1 MSEINRHII
10 EIGRTVAIMLLSVV
24 ATCWL
29 SSCSDSDGKD
39 EEEVFPDSSYAPSRT
54 VMVYM
59 VAENDLSGAAA
70 DDIRE
75 MLAGIKDMTLYAH
88 DRLVIFLDDVS
99 LPRIYVLDKN
109 VKAFSLSELNP
120 VKQYREEVNSASA
133 ATLSDFVD
141 YVQTYY
147 PASSYGLVMWSHA
160 SGWIPSTFSGDNP
173 PVPDSKKRSFGL
185 DNGSN
190 SSLYLQGNQMNIDDM
205 ARVLVEKDGVD
216 FILFDACMMQSVENV
231 YELKDAARY
240 IIASPAEIPGPGAYY
255 ATMVRAMFKQEAYAD
270 AMVDAYYNQYG
281 NSGNPYGIVIS
292 AVNTSALPAFSAYMK
307 NLIARY
313 EERLWALDYRLL
325 LNYFH
330 YGEWTYK
337 NTDMFD
343 VRGVMCHLLDEQEY
357 ESWQNKMSQVVRCKH
372 SNYWYSF
379 YEKGTVQI
387 EDSQCC
393 GLSMFIPRKIYD
405 DNASIKYNIV
415 FKDTKWAQDVWGM

>member
-1 MSEINRHII
+1 
-10 EIGRTVAIMLLSVV
+10 MLLSVV

-160 SGWIPSTFSGDNP
+160 SGWIPSTFSSDNP

-231 YELKDAARY
+231 YELKDATRY

-313 EERLWALDYRLL
+313 EERLWALDYRSL

-330 YGEWTYK
+330 YGEWDYK

-343 VRGVMCHLLDEQEY
+343 VRGVMLHLLDEQEY

-372 SNYWYSF
+372 SNYWYSL
-379 YEKGTVQI
+379 YVKKTVQI

-405 DNASIKYNIV
+405 DNASMKYNIV

>member
-10 EIGRTVAIMLLSVV
+10 ELGRTVAIMLLSVV

-39 EEEVFPDSSYAPSRT
+39 EEEVLPDSSYAPSRT

-160 SGWIPSTFSGDNP
+160 SGWIPSTFSSDNP

-313 EERLWALDYRLL
+313 EERLFALDYRLL

-330 YGEWTYK
+330 YGEWDYK

-343 VRGVMCHLLDEQEY
+343 VRGVMLHLLDEQEY

-405 DNASIKYNIV
+405 DNASMKYNIV

>member
-1 MSEINRHII
+1 
-10 EIGRTVAIMLLSVV
+10 MLLCVV

-29 SSCSDSDGKD
+29 SSCSDSDSKD
-39 EEEVFPDSSYAPSRT
+39 EEEVLPDSSYAPSRT

-59 VAENDLSGAAA
+59 VAENDLSWAAA

-75 MLAGIKDMTLYAH
+75 MLAGIKDLTLYAH
-88 DRLVIFLDDVS
+88 DRLVIYLDDVS

-120 VKQYREEVNSASA
+120 VKQYTEEVNSASA

-160 SGWIPSTFSGDNP
+160 SGWIPSTFTGDNP
-173 PVPDSKKRSFGL
+173 SVLDSKKRSFGL

-190 SSLYLQGNQMNIDDM
+190 SSLQLPGNQMNIVDM
-205 ARVLVEKDGVD
+205 ARVLAEKGGVD
-216 FILFDACMMQSVENV
+216 FILFDACMMQSVENA

-240 IIASPAEIPGPGAYY
+240 IVASPAEIPGPGAYY
-255 ATMVRAMFKQEAYAD
+255 ATMVRAMFKRDAYAD
-270 AMVDAYYNQYG
+270 AMVDAYYNQYS
-281 NSGNPYGIVIS
+281 NPGNPYGIIIS
-292 AVNTSALPAFSAYMK
+292 AINTSALPAFSAYMK
-307 NLIARY
+307 ELIARH
-313 EERLWALDYRLL
+313 EERLLALEYRSL

-330 YGEWTYK
+330 YGEWTYD

-343 VRGVMCHLLDEQEY
+343 IQGVMLQLLDEQEY
-357 ESWQNKMSQVVRCKH
+357 ESWQNRASHVVRCKH
-372 SNYWYSF
+372 SDYWYSF

-387 EDSQCC
+387 EESQCC

-405 DNASIKYNIV
+405 ENASVKYNIV
-415 FKDTKWAQDVWGM
+415 FKNTRWAQDVWGDAL

>member
-39 EEEVFPDSSYAPSRT
+39 EEEVLPDSSYAPSRT

-190 SSLYLQGNQMNIDDM
+190 SSLYLQGN
-205 ARVLVEKDGVD
+205 
-216 FILFDACMMQSVENV
+216 
-231 YELKDAARY
+231 
-240 IIASPAEIPGPGAYY
+240 
-255 ATMVRAMFKQEAYAD
+255 
-270 AMVDAYYNQYG
+270 
-281 NSGNPYGIVIS
+281 
-292 AVNTSALPAFSAYMK
+292 
-307 NLIARY
+307 
-313 EERLWALDYRLL
+313 
-325 LNYFH
+325 
-330 YGEWTYK
+330 
-337 NTDMFD
+337 
-343 VRGVMCHLLDEQEY
+343 
-357 ESWQNKMSQVVRCKH
+357 
-372 SNYWYSF
+372 
-379 YEKGTVQI
+379 
-387 EDSQCC
+387 
-393 GLSMFIPRKIYD
+393 
-405 DNASIKYNIV
+405 
-415 FKDTKWAQDVWGM
+415 

>member
-1 MSEINRHII
+1 
-10 EIGRTVAIMLLSVV
+10 MLLSVV

-39 EEEVFPDSSYAPSRT
+39 EEEVLPDSSYAPSRT

-173 PVPDSKKRSFGL
+173 PVPDSKKRSFGW

-313 EERLWALDYRLL
+313 EERLWALDYRSL

-330 YGEWTYK
+330 YGEWDYK

-343 VRGVMCHLLDEQEY
+343 VRGVMLHLLDEQEY

-372 SNYWYSF
+372 SNYWYSL
-379 YEKGTVQI
+379 YVKKTVQI

-405 DNASIKYNIV
+405 DNASMKYNIV